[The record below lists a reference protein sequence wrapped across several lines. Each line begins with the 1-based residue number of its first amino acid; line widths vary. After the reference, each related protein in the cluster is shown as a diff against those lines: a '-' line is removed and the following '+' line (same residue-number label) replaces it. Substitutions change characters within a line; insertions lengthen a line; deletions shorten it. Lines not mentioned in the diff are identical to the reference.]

1 MITFVLSQ
9 KLISRYL
16 ATQNFAI
23 YTYSTGH
30 SAWSRVGWEGRKV
43 TFVYMDYL
51 YCEAFSFIDYM
62 FILPL
67 NVNHQCD

>member
-1 MITFVLSQ
+1 MTFVFSQ

-23 YTYSTGH
+23 YTYSTDY
-30 SAWSRVGWEGRKV
+30 SSWSRVGWEGRKV

-51 YCEAFSFIDYM
+51 YCETFSFIDYM
-62 FILPL
+62 FTF